1 MKYFI
6 IKTITMTT
14 AIAHKRKGKQVD
26 THHVDQLISKYKK
39 ERWVYNNERIGKTDS
54 LSTWY
59 GLDELSAF
67 LQMARENNASGI
79 KMYYGVYPP
88 GMMESPELEGR
99 QTVVLVA
106 TKEKVMGSGT
116 VNKDIYVT
124 RDGKTEILAFNA
136 GQICPPWCGSD
147 LPQGPDEE
155 GYIRIDTAKIGL
167 TLLETDNGLTI
178 L

>member
-1 MKYFI
+1 
-6 IKTITMTT
+6 
-14 AIAHKRKGKQVD
+14 
-26 THHVDQLISKYKK
+26 
-39 ERWVYNNERIGKTDS
+39 
-54 LSTWY
+54 
-59 GLDELSAF
+59 
-67 LQMARENNASGI
+67 
-79 KMYYGVYPP
+79 
-88 GMMESPELEGR
+88 
-99 QTVVLVA
+99 
-106 TKEKVMGSGT
+106 MGSGT